1 MQQSN
6 FHNVSFL
13 QWMRDASYEYNA
25 EFDVKVYEDK
35 ETGIVYIDIHDTYD
49 KDSSNVLE
57 SFSYMD
63 MEEIDQDIEWAEK
76 EFNVTINTIKN
87 EY

>member
-6 FHNVSFL
+6 FHNVSFS
-13 QWMRDASYEYNA
+13 QWMRDASYEYDA

-35 ETGIVYIDIHDTYD
+35 ETGVLYIDIHDTYD

-57 SFSYMD
+57 SFTYMD
-63 MEEIDQDIEWAEK
+63 MAEIDQDVEQAEK
-76 EFNVTINTIKN
+76 EFNVIINTKKN

>member
-1 MQQSN
+1 
-6 FHNVSFL
+6 
-13 QWMRDASYEYNA
+13 MRDASYEYNA

-35 ETGIVYIDIHDTYD
+35 ETGVLYIDIHDTYD

-63 MEEIDQDIEWAEK
+63 MDEIEQDIEWAEK

>member
-1 MQQSN
+1 M
-6 FHNVSFL
+6 SFS

-25 EFDVKVYEDK
+25 EFDIKVYEDK
-35 ETGIVYIDIHDTYD
+35 ETGVVYIDIHDTYD

-63 MEEIDQDIEWAEK
+63 MGEIDQDIEWAEK

>member
-1 MQQSN
+1 
-6 FHNVSFL
+6 
-13 QWMRDASYEYNA
+13 MRDASYEYNA
-25 EFDVKVYEDK
+25 EFDIKVYEDK
-35 ETGIVYIDIHDTYD
+35 ETGVVYIDIHDTYD

-63 MEEIDQDIEWAEK
+63 ESEIDQDIEWAEK

>member
-1 MQQSN
+1 MEN

-35 ETGIVYIDIHDTYD
+35 QTGVVYIDIHDTYD

-63 MEEIDQDIEWAEK
+63 ESEIDQDIEWAEK